1 MKKLLLLL
9 SVVATITAQAT
20 VFYVNPNHPSAN
32 DTNWGDTPENPW
44 LTLKISSWNENDTIM
59 VANGIYTLTEK
70 GYVNKKV
77 TVIGQSKSGVIIQ
90 GEDDMSF
97 NFNMTTCRFFSV
109 GTAVEATFKNLT
121 LKNLLYDWHNGEQD
135 ATATYGGVF
144 EITSTSILNLKN
156 VDIKNIK
163 IYGNGGNAWGAA
175 IMNRGTVNAD
185 SCAFENC
192 YATQGG
198 AMYVSSGAV
207 ANLTNC
213 KFVGNGNPQI
223 SDYDTYRFGGA
234 ICLTGSAT
242 FNADKCYFD
251 NNFTEKNGNGGAIMI
266 RYEGDKTTTLT
277 VTNSTFNNNR
287 SAYAGSVL
295 YCGANTT
302 ATAATELNITFK
314 NCVFYKNVGNL
325 ITQQYNNTISLP
337 AKANYVGT
345 GRFIFVNNSLFG
357 NYNSAITNTRSVSL
371 GDTRMKYYIINN
383 LMNDNETEAGVPQA
397 GTYGMVLEGTYNVA
411 PTNITTMVVLGNVLN
426 ATGGAFSAINFPDLD
441 ATLHPESKNSTGQRL
456 IRTQQQIS
464 LKISTNG
471 VVPYLDF
478 TSSNDSVSVAL
489 NHGYNEF
496 MLDDVNIV
504 PQTDIL
510 GNGIADLTRD
520 AGAWEMN
527 GINTGFRKLTTNESL
542 VFPIPFRDNLNFTDA
557 VDNVE
562 IYNVNG
568 QQVFQQRNPGLGIS
582 TSELQP
588 GFYLIKVT
596 KQGSA
601 FIQKALKQ

>member
-1 MKKLLLLL
+1 MKKLLLLF
-9 SVVATITAQAT
+9 SAIATLTAQAT
-20 VFYVNPNHPSAN
+20 VFYVNPSHPSAN
-32 DTNWGDTPENPW
+32 DANWGDTPENPW
-44 LTLKISSWNENDTIM
+44 LTLKISSWSENDTIM
-59 VANGIYTLTEK
+59 VANGVYTLTEK

-109 GTAVEATFKNLT
+109 GTAVEATFKNMT

-198 AMYVSSGAV
+198 AMYVTSGAV
-207 ANLTNC
+207 ANLSNC
-213 KFVGNGNPQI
+213 KFAGNGNPLI

-242 FNADKCYFD
+242 FNADRCYFD

-266 RYEGDKTTTLT
+266 RYEGDKITTLN
-277 VTNSTFNNNR
+277 VTNSTFSNNK

-295 YCGANTT
+295 FCGANTAAT
-302 ATAATELNITFK
+302 ATTELNITFK
-314 NCVFYKNVGNL
+314 NCVFYKNAGNL

-383 LMNDNETEAGVPQA
+383 LMNDNEVEAGVPQA

-411 PTNITTMVVLGNVLN
+411 PTNITTMVLLGNVFN
-426 ATGGAFSAINFPDLD
+426 ATGGALGSINFPDLD
-441 ATLHPESKNSTGQRL
+441 ATLHPESKNSTGQKL
-456 IRTQQQIS
+456 IRTQQQTT
-464 LKISTNG
+464 LKVSANR
-471 VVPYLDF
+471 VAPYLDF

-489 NHGYNEF
+489 NHGINEY

-520 AGAWEMN
+520 AGAWEMSET
-527 GINTGFRKLTTNESL
+527 NTGITKLIADKL
-542 VFPIPFRDNLNFTDA
+542 LMFPIPFTNSLNFVGA
-557 VDNVE
+557 IEKVE
-562 IYNVNG
+562 IYNANG
-568 QQVFQQRNPGLGIS
+568 QQVLQQKNPGHVIS
-582 TSELQP
+582 TTELKP
-588 GFYLIKVT
+588 GLYMIKLT

-601 FIQKALKQ
+601 FIQKAVKN